1 METEQDSRSRG
12 RLAVIWKRIWADLK
26 NYKWAILGLILY
38 DAAVTFLFGAFC
50 PMVIVTGLPCPG
62 CGTTRALIY
71 IFRGQ
76 FGRAWQLNPC
86 AFLMVL
92 FGVYFVYMRYVKG
105 KEVKYAMEILAVAAA
120 LMLLVYIYRMVTEF
134 PGYPPMT
141 FRRDNILNRIFPFY
155 NDFLRHL
162 FGI

>member
-1 METEQDSRSRG
+1 MKKTVG
-12 RLAVIWKRIWADLK
+12 VILKRIGRDIRQ
-26 NYKWAILGLILY
+26 YKWAGAAFLIY
-38 DAAVTFLFGAFC
+38 YIVVKAVFHAFC
-50 PMVIVTGLPCPG
+50 PLLILTGLPCPG

-76 FGRAWQLNPC
+76 FGRALQLNPC

-92 FGVYFVYMRYVKG
+92 FGVYF
-105 KEVKYAMEILAVAAA
+105 
-120 LMLLVYIYRMVTEF
+120 VYIYRMVTEF

>member
-1 METEQDSRSRG
+1 MGGGSFP
-12 RLAVIWKRIWADLK
+12 DLLYCGK
-26 NYKWAILGLILY
+26 SGFPCVLSSSYPGGAALSGLRHYKGAYLY
-38 DAAVTFLFGAFC
+38 
-50 PMVIVTGLPCPG
+50 
-62 CGTTRALIY
+62 
-71 IFRGQ
+71 FRGQ

-105 KEVKYAMEILAVAAA
+105 KEVKYAMKILAAAAA

>member
-1 METEQDSRSRG
+1 MKKTVG
-12 RLAVIWKRIWADLK
+12 VILKRIGRDIRQ
-26 NYKWAILGLILY
+26 YKWAGAAFLIY
-38 DAAVTFLFGAFC
+38 YIVVKAVFHAFC
-50 PMVIVTGLPCPG
+50 PLLILTGLPCPG

-92 FGVYFVYMRYVKG
+92 LGVYFVYMRYVKG
-105 KEVKYAMEILAVAAA
+105 KEVKYAMEILAAAAA